1 MARNEV
7 FIDAPA
13 HAVFD
18 VLADADAYR
27 DWVPGTRDTGA
38 EAAAFPA
45 EGGSFGYSAGLPLL
59 GLGDR
64 TTVLATLP
72 PVMLELRIRATP
84 LISARATIYL
94 QPQGT
99 GTRLTLIEEPASR
112 ALTVLIGPAGHALIR
127 LRNVEALRRLRTLV
141 EERLAERRSA
151 SRRAGGPAVAA

>member
-7 FIDAPA
+7 FIDAPV

-27 DWVPGTRDTGA
+27 EWVPGTRDTSA
-38 EAAAFPA
+38 EPGAFPA
-45 EGGSFGYSAGLPLL
+45 EGESFAYSAGPPLL
-59 GLGDR
+59 GIGDR
-64 TTVLATLP
+64 TTVVAALP

-84 LISARATIYL
+84 LISGRATFYL

-99 GTRLTLIEEPASR
+99 GTRLTLIEEPTSR
-112 ALTVLIGPAGHALIR
+112 ALRVLIGPAGHALIR

-141 EERLAERRSA
+141 GERLAERGPA
-151 SRRAGGPAVAA
+151 SRRSTVAA

>member
-13 HAVFD
+13 QAVFD

-38 EAAAFPA
+38 EAGAFPA

-59 GLGDR
+59 GVGDR
-64 TTVLATLP
+64 TTVVAAMP

-84 LISARATIYL
+84 LVSARATIYL
-94 QPQGT
+94 QPQGA
-99 GTRLTLIEEPASR
+99 GTRLTLIEEPTSR
-112 ALTVLIGPAGHALIR
+112 ALRVLIGPAGHGLIR

-141 EERLAERRSA
+141 KERLAQRGPA
-151 SRRAGGPAVAA
+151 SRRPAVAA